1 MMRNMVMRRAN
12 VDDARVLAEI
22 HMQARAAAM
31 PWLAV
36 VHKPEEVLQ
45 YFREDVIPGSDVW
58 LASSPAGIAGFS
70 VRRDSVLD
78 HLYVALPF
86 WRQGVGTA
94 LLHMA
99 MLTVSRLELWT
110 FQRNDAARR
119 FYEGHGFEA
128 VAFTDGSENEESEP
142 DVRYVWEGPD
152 DHA

>member
-1 MMRNMVMRRAN
+1 MIRDMSMRQAN

-31 PWLAV
+31 PWLEV
-36 VHKPEEVLQ
+36 VHTQDEVFE

-70 VRRDSVLD
+70 ARRDSELD

-110 FQRNDAARR
+110 FQRNDAACQ
-119 FYEGHGFEA
+119 FYETHGFTA

-142 DVRYVWEGPD
+142 DVRYLWEGPD

>member
-1 MMRNMVMRRAN
+1 MIRDMSMRQAN
-12 VDDARVLAEI
+12 ADDARVLAEI

-31 PWLAV
+31 PLLAV
-36 VHKPEEVLQ
+36 VHTQDEVFE
-45 YFREDVIPGSDVW
+45 YFRDDVIPGSDVW

-70 VRRDSVLD
+70 ARKEWELD

-99 MLTVSRLELWT
+99 MLTVPRLELWT
-110 FQRNDAARR
+110 FQCNEAARQ

-128 VAFTDGSENEESEP
+128 VAFTDGSANEEREP
-142 DVRYVWEGPD
+142 DVRYVWEGPS
-152 DHA
+152 DHV